1 VAGHAKDLG
10 KVLLQDQGLREE
22 NKEENEMI
30 NVQTDGIQ
38 G

>member
-10 KVLLQDQGLREE
+10 KMLLQEQGLQEE
-22 NKEENEMI
+22 NKENEMI